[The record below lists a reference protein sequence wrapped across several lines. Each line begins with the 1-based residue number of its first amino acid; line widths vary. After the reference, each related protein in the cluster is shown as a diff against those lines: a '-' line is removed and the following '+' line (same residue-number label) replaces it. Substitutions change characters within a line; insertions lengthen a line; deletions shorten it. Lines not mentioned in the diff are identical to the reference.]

1 MNEGSQI
8 SMNCKDSNVMDESDV
23 TVEILVNGQPARG
36 VVNEGAVGDTYSLLI
51 RDSSYVHHSGVL
63 TCQITDKFSD
73 VDTVV
78 SVSDGVEVSITG

>member
-1 MNEGSQI
+1 M
-8 SMNCKDSNVMDESDV
+8 MDESDA

-36 VVNEGAVGDTYSLLI
+36 VVNEGLVGDTYSLLI
-51 RDSSYVHHSGVL
+51 QDSSYVYHNGDF